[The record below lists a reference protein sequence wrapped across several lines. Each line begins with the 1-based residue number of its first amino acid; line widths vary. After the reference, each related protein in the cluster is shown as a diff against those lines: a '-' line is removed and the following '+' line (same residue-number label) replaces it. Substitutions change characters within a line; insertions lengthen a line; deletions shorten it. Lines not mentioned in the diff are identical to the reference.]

1 MSQQYNK
8 VIKRQRRLAYE
19 KRRKVRARQVK
30 AAKTAKTA
38 KAAKA

>member
-8 VIKRQRRLAYE
+8 VIKRQRRVAYK
-19 KRRKVRARQVK
+19 KRRKIRARQ
-30 AAKTAKTA
+30 A